1 LEWPCALAS
10 VAASLTVTV
19 LGAPDRQIPQYT
31 SRVEGV
37 RLDVRAVAA
46 DGTFVKNLKKEDFQV
61 FEDGQE
67 QSITNLAL
75 VDLGPAAVPAT
86 AGSTANDVSSNASFA
101 GGRIYLL
108 VLDDLHV
115 KELREST
122 VRAIAS
128 RFIEH
133 YTNASDRIA
142 IATTPAGV
150 SPEPR
155 NSPATG
161 SGWPAR

>member
-1 LEWPCALAS
+1 VALRVGKCRRFLA
-10 VAASLTVTV
+10 VTV

-37 RLDVRAVAA
+37 RLDVRVVAA

-86 AGSTANDVSSNASFA
+86 AGSTANDVASNASFA
-101 GGRIYLL
+101 GGRI
-108 VLDDLHV
+108 
-115 KELREST
+115 
-122 VRAIAS
+122 
-128 RFIEH
+128 
-133 YTNASDRIA
+133 
-142 IATTPAGV
+142 
-150 SPEPR
+150 
-155 NSPATG
+155 
-161 SGWPAR
+161 